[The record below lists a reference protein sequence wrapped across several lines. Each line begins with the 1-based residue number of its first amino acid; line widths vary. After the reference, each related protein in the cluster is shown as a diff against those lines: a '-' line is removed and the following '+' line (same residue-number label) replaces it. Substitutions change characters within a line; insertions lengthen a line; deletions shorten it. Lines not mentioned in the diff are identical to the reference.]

1 MAETKTSSHLRNKNF
16 LALWGGQTV
25 SEIGPQ
31 LSGLAL
37 PVFAVTMLN
46 VNESQM
52 GFLNASSTASFLLV
66 GLIAGAWVDR
76 WIKRRVMIWADI
88 IRLVAVLSLPI
99 LYFANLIQVWH
110 LFVAA
115 GIIGLAT
122 VFFDVAYQS
131 FVPLVVPKEQI
142 ASANSSLET
151 TNQLSGIAG
160 PAIVGGLLTVFK
172 APALLVADAL
182 SFLVS
187 AMSLSAI
194 RDREVP
200 KPKEQRNKLRHEI
213 SEGLK
218 FVWGNKII
226 RAVSF
231 TTSTSNLFST
241 AQFTL
246 IPLVLLRDQ
255 NISPAVYGVIA
266 SISAV
271 GGLLGA
277 VTAARLSKWIGE
289 GQVIAVSAVIMGAAA
304 FAPAIAAISNQ
315 LTAIVVYAAGQFVIS
330 FTVLTY
336 NITQVSARQRLCPE
350 HLLGRMNASIR
361 FFVWGV
367 MPIGALLAGATAT
380 VFGIAPVMWVCAVGV
395 FLSASFVVFSPLSRM
410 KKLPDAPQEHV

>member
-1 MAETKTSSHLRNKNF
+1 
-16 LALWGGQTV
+16 
-25 SEIGPQ
+25 
-31 LSGLAL
+31 
-37 PVFAVTMLN
+37 
-46 VNESQM
+46 
-52 GFLNASSTASFLLV
+52 
-66 GLIAGAWVDR
+66 
-76 WIKRRVMIWADI
+76 MIWADI

-99 LYFANLIQVWH
+99 LYFANAIQVWH

-115 GIIGLAT
+115 GVIGLAT

-131 FVPLVVPKEQI
+131 FVPIVVPKEQI

-160 PAIVGGLLTVFK
+160 PAIVGSLLTVFK
-172 APALLVADAL
+172 APALLIADAL

-187 AMSLSAI
+187 AISLSAI

-200 KPKEQRNKLRHEI
+200 KPKAGRNKLRHEI
-213 SEGLK
+213 AEGLK
-218 FVWGNKII
+218 FVWSNKII

-231 TTSTSNLFST
+231 TTSSSNLFST

-277 VTAARLSKWIGE
+277 VTAARFSKWIGE
-289 GQVIAVSAVIMGAAA
+289 GQVIAVSAVVMGFTA
-304 FAPAIAAISNQ
+304 FAPAIAASSNQ
-315 LTAIVVYAAGQFVIS
+315 MTAIVVYAAGQFVGS

-367 MPIGALLAGATAT
+367 MPIGALLAGAAAT
-380 VFGIAPVMWVCAVGV
+380 VFGIAAVMWVCAVGV
-395 FLSASFVVFSPLSRM
+395 FLSAGFVVFSPLSRM
-410 KKLPDAPQEHV
+410 KRLPDAEKE

>member
-1 MAETKTSSHLRNKNF
+1 
-16 LALWGGQTV
+16 
-25 SEIGPQ
+25 
-31 LSGLAL
+31 
-37 PVFAVTMLN
+37 MLN
-46 VNESQM
+46 VNEAQM

-99 LYFANLIQVWH
+99 LYFANLIQIWH

-115 GIIGLAT
+115 GVIGLAT

-182 SFLVS
+182 SFLIS
-187 AMSLSAI
+187 ALSLSAI
-194 RDREVP
+194 RDRELP
-200 KPKEQRNKLRHEI
+200 KPKAERNKLRHEI
-213 SEGLK
+213 LEGLK
-218 FVWGNKII
+218 FVWSNKII

-255 NISPAVYGVIA
+255 NISPAVYGLIA

-289 GQVIAVSAVIMGAAA
+289 GQVIAVSAVVMGMTA
-304 FAPAIAAISNQ
+304 FAPAIAASSNQ
-315 LTAIVVYAAGQFVIS
+315 MTAIVIYAIGQFVGS

-367 MPIGALLAGATAT
+367 MPIGALLAGVTATAY
-380 VFGIAPVMWVCAVGV
+380 GIQLVMWVCAVGV
-395 FLSASFVVFSPLSRM
+395 FLSAGFVVFSPLSRM
-410 KKLPDAPQEHV
+410 KKLPDADHHA

>member
-1 MAETKTSSHLRNKNF
+1 MTETKKSSHFRNKNF

-25 SEIGPQ
+25 SEVGSQ
-31 LSGLAL
+31 LTNLAL

-52 GFLNASSTASFLLV
+52 GFLNAASTASFLLV

-76 WIKRRVMIWADI
+76 WVKRRVMIWADVVRMLAI
-88 IRLVAVLSLPI
+88 LSVPV
-99 LYFANLIQVWH
+99 LYFSGVIQVWH
-110 LFVAA
+110 LFVVAA
-115 GIIGLAT
+115 IMGLAT

-131 FVPLVVPKEQI
+131 FVPIVVPKQQI

-151 TNQLSGIAG
+151 TNQLSTIGG
-160 PAIVGGLLTVFK
+160 PAIVGGLLSIVK
-172 APALLVADAL
+172 APALLVADSL
-182 SFLVS
+182 TFLVS
-187 AMSLSAI
+187 TISLSAI

-200 KPKEQRNKLRHEI
+200 KPKAERKKLRHEI
-213 SEGLK
+213 AEGLK
-218 FVWGNKII
+218 FVWNNKII

-241 AQFTL
+241 AQATL
-246 IPLVLLRDQ
+246 VPLVILRDLH
-255 NISPAVYGVIA
+255 ISPAVFGVIE
-266 SISAV
+266 SIAAV

-277 VTAARLSKWIGE
+277 VTAAKLSKAIGE
-289 GQVIAVSAVIMGAAA
+289 GQVIAYSAVLMGFTA
-304 FAPAIAAISNQ
+304 FAPAIAAGSSQ
-315 LTAIVVYAAGQFVIS
+315 LVAIVVLCLGQFVGM

-367 MPIGALLAGATAT
+367 MPIGALISGAAATA
-380 VFGIAPVMWVCAVGV
+380 FGIIPVLWFAAIGV
-395 FLSASFVVFSPLSRM
+395 FLSAIFVVVSPLSRM
-410 KKLPDAPQEHV
+410 KHLPGAPANE

>member
-1 MAETKTSSHLRNKNF
+1 MTETKKSSHFRNKNF

-25 SEIGPQ
+25 SEVGSQ
-31 LSGLAL
+31 LTNLAL

-52 GFLNASSTASFLLV
+52 GFLNAASTASFLLV

-76 WIKRRVMIWADI
+76 WVKRRVMIWADVVRMLAI
-88 IRLVAVLSLPI
+88 LSVPV
-99 LYFANLIQVWH
+99 LYFSGVIQVWH
-110 LFVAA
+110 LFVVAA
-115 GIIGLAT
+115 IMGLAT

-131 FVPLVVPKEQI
+131 FVPIVVPKEQI

-151 TNQLSGIAG
+151 TNQLSTIGG
-160 PAIVGGLLTVFK
+160 PAIVGGLLSIVK
-172 APALLVADAL
+172 APALLVADSL
-182 SFLVS
+182 TFLVS
-187 AMSLSAI
+187 TISLSAI

-200 KPKEQRNKLRHEI
+200 KPKEERKKLRHEI
-213 SEGLK
+213 AEGLK
-218 FVWGNKII
+218 FVWNNKII

-241 AQFTL
+241 AQATL
-246 IPLVLLRDQ
+246 VPLVILRDLH
-255 NISPAVYGVIA
+255 ISPAVFGVIE
-266 SISAV
+266 SIAAV

-277 VTAARLSKWIGE
+277 VTAAKLSKAIGE
-289 GQVIAVSAVIMGAAA
+289 GQVIAYSAVLMGFTA
-304 FAPAIAAISNQ
+304 FAPAIAAGSSQ
-315 LTAIVVYAAGQFVIS
+315 FVAIVVLCLGQFVGM

-367 MPIGALLAGATAT
+367 MPIGALISGAAATA
-380 VFGIAPVMWVCAVGV
+380 FGIIPVLWFAAIGV
-395 FLSASFVVFSPLSRM
+395 FLSAIFVVVSPLSRM
-410 KKLPDAPQEHV
+410 KHLPGAPANE

>member
-1 MAETKTSSHLRNKNF
+1 MTETKQSSHFRNKNF

-25 SEIGPQ
+25 SEVGSQ
-31 LSGLAL
+31 LTNLAV

-52 GFLNASSTASFLLV
+52 GFLNAASTASFLLV

-76 WIKRRVMIWADI
+76 WVKRRVMIWADVVRMLAI
-88 IRLVAVLSLPI
+88 LSVPV
-99 LYFANLIQVWH
+99 LYFSGVIQVWH
-110 LFVAA
+110 LFVVAA
-115 GIIGLAT
+115 IMGLAT

-131 FVPLVVPKEQI
+131 FIPMVVPKEQI

-151 TNQLSGIAG
+151 TNQLSTIGG
-160 PAIVGGLLTVFK
+160 PAIVGGLLSIVK
-172 APALLVADAL
+172 APALLVADSL
-182 SFLVS
+182 TFLVS
-187 AMSLSAI
+187 TISLSAI

-200 KPKEQRNKLRHEI
+200 KPKEERKKLRHEI
-213 SEGLK
+213 AEGLK
-218 FVWGNKII
+218 FVWNNKII

-241 AQFTL
+241 AQATL
-246 IPLVLLRDQ
+246 VPLVILRDLH
-255 NISPAVYGVIA
+255 ISPAVFGVIE
-266 SISAV
+266 SIAAV

-277 VTAARLSKWIGE
+277 VTAAKLSKAIGE
-289 GQVIAVSAVIMGAAA
+289 GQVIAYSAVLMGFTA
-304 FAPAIAAISNQ
+304 FAPAIAAGSSQIV
-315 LTAIVVYAAGQFVIS
+315 AIVVLCLGQFVGM

-367 MPIGALLAGATAT
+367 MPIGALISGAAATA
-380 VFGIAPVMWVCAVGV
+380 FGIIPVLWFAAIGV
-395 FLSASFVVFSPLSRM
+395 FLSAIFVVVSPLSRM
-410 KKLPDAPQEHV
+410 KHLPGAPANE

>member
-1 MAETKTSSHLRNKNF
+1 MSETKKSSHLRNKNF

-25 SEIGPQ
+25 SEIGSQ

-46 VNESQM
+46 VNEAQM

-76 WIKRRVMIWADI
+76 WVKRRVMIWADI
-88 IRLVAVLSLPI
+88 IRLIAVLSLPI
-99 LYFANLIQVWH
+99 LYFANAIQVWH

-115 GIIGLAT
+115 GVIGLAT

-131 FVPLVVPKEQI
+131 FVPIIVPKQQI

-160 PAIVGGLLTVFK
+160 PAIVGSLLTVFK
-172 APALLVADAL
+172 APALLIADAL

-187 AMSLSAI
+187 AISLSAI

-200 KPKEQRNKLRHEI
+200 KPKAERNKLRDEI
-213 SEGLK
+213 AEGLK
-218 FVWGNKII
+218 FVWSNKII

-246 IPLVLLRDQ
+246 IPLVLLRDL
-255 NISPAVYGVIA
+255 NISPAVYGVMA

-277 VTAARLSKWIGE
+277 VTAARFSKWIGE
-289 GQVIAVSAVIMGAAA
+289 GQVIAVSAVVMGLTA
-304 FAPAIAAISNQ
+304 FAPAIAASSNQ
-315 LTAIVVYAAGQFVIS
+315 MTAIVVYAAGQFVGS

-367 MPIGALLAGATAT
+367 MPIGALLAGAAAT
-380 VFGIAPVMWVCAVGV
+380 VFGIAAVMWVCAVGV
-395 FLSASFVVFSPLSRM
+395 LLSAGFVVFSPLSRM
-410 KKLPDAPQEHV
+410 KRLPDAENE

>member
-1 MAETKTSSHLRNKNF
+1 MTETKKSSHFRNKNF

-25 SEIGPQ
+25 SEVGSQ
-31 LSGLAL
+31 LTNLAL

-52 GFLNASSTASFLLV
+52 GFLNAASTASFLLV

-76 WIKRRVMIWADI
+76 WVKRRVMIWADVVRMLAI
-88 IRLVAVLSLPI
+88 LSVPV
-99 LYFANLIQVWH
+99 LYFSGVIQVWH
-110 LFVAA
+110 LFLVAA
-115 GIIGLAT
+115 IMGLAT

-131 FVPLVVPKEQI
+131 FVPIVVPKEQI

-151 TNQLSGIAG
+151 TNQLSTIGG
-160 PAIVGGLLTVFK
+160 PAIVGGLLSIVK
-172 APALLVADAL
+172 APALLVADSL
-182 SFLVS
+182 TFLVS
-187 AMSLSAI
+187 TISLSAI

-200 KPKEQRNKLRHEI
+200 KPKEERKKLRHEI
-213 SEGLK
+213 AEGLK
-218 FVWGNKII
+218 FVWNNKII

-241 AQFTL
+241 AQATL
-246 IPLVLLRDQ
+246 VPLVILRDLH
-255 NISPAVYGVIA
+255 ISPAVFGVIE
-266 SISAV
+266 SIAAV

-277 VTAARLSKWIGE
+277 VTAAKLSKAIGE
-289 GQVIAVSAVIMGAAA
+289 GQVIAYSAVLMGFTA
-304 FAPAIAAISNQ
+304 FAPAIAAGSSQ
-315 LTAIVVYAAGQFVIS
+315 FVAIVVLCLGQFVGM

-367 MPIGALLAGATAT
+367 MPIGALISGAAATA
-380 VFGIAPVMWVCAVGV
+380 FGIIPVLWFAAIGV
-395 FLSASFVVFSPLSRM
+395 FLSAIFVVVSPLSRM
-410 KKLPDAPQEHV
+410 KHLPGAPANE

>member
-1 MAETKTSSHLRNKNF
+1 MTETKQSSHFRNKNF

-25 SEIGPQ
+25 SEVGSQ
-31 LSGLAL
+31 LTNLAV

-52 GFLNASSTASFLLV
+52 GFLNAASTASFLLV

-76 WIKRRVMIWADI
+76 WVKRRVMIWADVVRMLAI
-88 IRLVAVLSLPI
+88 LSVPV
-99 LYFANLIQVWH
+99 LYFSGVIQVWH
-110 LFVAA
+110 LFVVAA
-115 GIIGLAT
+115 IMGLAT

-131 FVPLVVPKEQI
+131 FIPMVVPKEQI

-151 TNQLSGIAG
+151 TNQLSTIGG
-160 PAIVGGLLTVFK
+160 PAIVGGLLSIVK
-172 APALLVADAL
+172 APALLVADSL
-182 SFLVS
+182 TFLVS
-187 AMSLSAI
+187 TISLSAI

-200 KPKEQRNKLRHEI
+200 KPKEERKKLRHEI
-213 SEGLK
+213 AEGLK
-218 FVWGNKII
+218 FVWNNKII

-241 AQFTL
+241 AQATL
-246 IPLVLLRDQ
+246 VPLVILRDLH
-255 NISPAVYGVIA
+255 ISPAVFGVIE
-266 SISAV
+266 SIAAV

-277 VTAARLSKWIGE
+277 VTAAKLSKAIGE
-289 GQVIAVSAVIMGAAA
+289 GQVIAYSAVLMGFTA
-304 FAPAIAAISNQ
+304 FAPAIAAGSSQIV
-315 LTAIVVYAAGQFVIS
+315 AIVVLCLGQFVGM

-367 MPIGALLAGATAT
+367 MPIGALISGAAATA
-380 VFGIAPVMWVCAVGV
+380 FGIIPVVWFAAIGV
-395 FLSASFVVFSPLSRM
+395 FLSAIFVVVSPLSRM
-410 KKLPDAPQEHV
+410 KHLPSGPADA

>member
-1 MAETKTSSHLRNKNF
+1 MTKTKTSSHLRNKNF

-25 SEIGPQ
+25 SEIGSQ

-99 LYFANLIQVWH
+99 LYFANLIEVWH

-115 GIIGLAT
+115 GVIGLAT

-172 APALLVADAL
+172 APALLIADAI

-213 SEGLK
+213 AEGLK

-304 FAPAIAAISNQ
+304 FAPAIAASSNQ

-380 VFGIAPVMWVCAVGV
+380 AFGIAPVMWVCAIGV
-395 FLSASFVVFSPLSRM
+395 FLSAGFVVFSPLSRM
-410 KKLPDAPQEHV
+410 KKLPDAPEA

>member
-1 MAETKTSSHLRNKNF
+1 MTETKKSSHFRNKNF

-25 SEIGPQ
+25 SEVGSQ
-31 LSGLAL
+31 LTNLAL

-52 GFLNASSTASFLLV
+52 GFLNAASTASFLLV

-76 WIKRRVMIWADI
+76 WVKRRVMIWADVVRMLAI
-88 IRLVAVLSLPI
+88 LSIPV
-99 LYFANLIQVWH
+99 LYFSGVIQVWH
-110 LFVAA
+110 LFLVAA
-115 GIIGLAT
+115 IMGLAT

-131 FVPLVVPKEQI
+131 FVPIVVPKEQI

-151 TNQLSGIAG
+151 TNQLSTIGG
-160 PAIVGGLLTVFK
+160 PAIVGGLLSIVK
-172 APALLVADAL
+172 APALLVADSL
-182 SFLVS
+182 TFLVS
-187 AMSLSAI
+187 TISLSAI

-200 KPKEQRNKLRHEI
+200 KPKEERKKLRHEI
-213 SEGLK
+213 AEGLK
-218 FVWGNKII
+218 FVWNNKII

-241 AQFTL
+241 AQATL
-246 IPLVLLRDQ
+246 VPLVILRDLH
-255 NISPAVYGVIA
+255 ISPAVFGVIE
-266 SISAV
+266 SIAAV

-277 VTAARLSKWIGE
+277 VTAAKLSKAIGE
-289 GQVIAVSAVIMGAAA
+289 GQVIAYSAVLMGFTA
-304 FAPAIAAISNQ
+304 FAPAIAAGSSQ
-315 LTAIVVYAAGQFVIS
+315 FVAIVVLCLGQFVGM

-367 MPIGALLAGATAT
+367 MPIGALISGAAATA
-380 VFGIAPVMWVCAVGV
+380 FGIIPVLWFAAIGV
-395 FLSASFVVFSPLSRM
+395 FLSAIFVVVSPLSRM
-410 KKLPDAPQEHV
+410 KHLPGAPANE

>member
-1 MAETKTSSHLRNKNF
+1 MAKTKTSSHLRNKNF

-25 SEIGPQ
+25 SEIGSQ

-213 SEGLK
+213 AEGLK

-367 MPIGALLAGATAT
+367 MPIGALLAGATASA
-380 VFGIAPVMWVCAVGV
+380 FGIAPVMWVCAVGV
-395 FLSASFVVFSPLSRM
+395 FLSAGFVVFSPLSRM
-410 KKLPDAPQEHV
+410 KKLPDAPEA

>member
-1 MAETKTSSHLRNKNF
+1 MSETKKSSHLRNKNF

-25 SEIGPQ
+25 SEVGSQ

-46 VNESQM
+46 VNEAQM

-76 WIKRRVMIWADI
+76 WVKRRVMIWADI
-88 IRLVAVLSLPI
+88 IRLIAVLSLPI
-99 LYFANLIQVWH
+99 LYFANAIQIWH

-115 GIIGLAT
+115 GVVGLAT

-131 FVPLVVPKEQI
+131 FVPIVVPKEQI

-160 PAIVGGLLTVFK
+160 PAIVGSLLTVFK
-172 APALLVADAL
+172 APALLIADAL

-187 AMSLSAI
+187 AISLSAI

-200 KPKEQRNKLRHEI
+200 KPKAERNKLRHEI
-213 SEGLK
+213 AAGLK

-277 VTAARLSKWIGE
+277 VTAARFSKWIGE
-289 GQVIAVSAVIMGAAA
+289 GQVIAVSAVVMGFTA
-304 FAPAIAAISNQ
+304 FAPAIAASSNQ
-315 LTAIVVYAAGQFVIS
+315 MTAIVVYAAGQFVGS

-367 MPIGALLAGATAT
+367 MPIGALLAGAAAT
-380 VFGIAPVMWVCAVGV
+380 VFGIATVMWVCAVGV
-395 FLSASFVVFSPLSRM
+395 FLSAGFVVFSPLSRM
-410 KKLPDAPQEHV
+410 KRLPDAEDNA

>member
-1 MAETKTSSHLRNKNF
+1 MTETKKSSHFRNKNF

-25 SEIGPQ
+25 SEVGSQ
-31 LSGLAL
+31 LTNLAL

-52 GFLNASSTASFLLV
+52 GFLNAASTASFLLV

-76 WIKRRVMIWADI
+76 WVKRRVMIWADVVRMLAI
-88 IRLVAVLSLPI
+88 LSVPV
-99 LYFANLIQVWH
+99 LYFSGVIQVWH
-110 LFVAA
+110 LFLVAA
-115 GIIGLAT
+115 IIGLAT

-131 FVPLVVPKEQI
+131 FVPIVVPKEQI

-151 TNQLSGIAG
+151 TNQLSTIGG
-160 PAIVGGLLTVFK
+160 PAIVGGLLSIVK
-172 APALLVADAL
+172 APALLVADSL
-182 SFLVS
+182 TFLVS
-187 AMSLSAI
+187 TISLSAI

-200 KPKEQRNKLRHEI
+200 KPKEERKKLRHEI
-213 SEGLK
+213 AEGLK
-218 FVWGNKII
+218 FVWNNKII

-241 AQFTL
+241 AQATL
-246 IPLVLLRDQ
+246 VPLVILRDLH
-255 NISPAVYGVIA
+255 ISPAVFGVIE
-266 SISAV
+266 SIAAV

-277 VTAARLSKWIGE
+277 VTAARLSKAIGE
-289 GQVIAVSAVIMGAAA
+289 GQVIAYSAVLMGFTA
-304 FAPAIAAISNQ
+304 FAPAIAAGSSQ
-315 LTAIVVYAAGQFVIS
+315 FVAIVVLCLGQFVGM

-367 MPIGALLAGATAT
+367 MPIGALISGAAATA
-380 VFGIAPVMWVCAVGV
+380 FGIIPVLWFAAIGV
-395 FLSASFVVFSPLSRM
+395 FLSAIFVVVSPLSRM
-410 KKLPDAPQEHV
+410 KHLPGAPANE